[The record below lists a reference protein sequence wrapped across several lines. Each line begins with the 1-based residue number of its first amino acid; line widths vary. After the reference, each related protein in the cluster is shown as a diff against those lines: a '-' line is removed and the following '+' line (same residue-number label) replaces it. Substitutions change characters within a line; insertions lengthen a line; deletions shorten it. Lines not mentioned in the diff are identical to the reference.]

1 MAEPYTSLMNINEEI
16 AKLKNELQSHS
27 KLAAEHAF
35 QAKAKEAKLRK
46 LQKQLE
52 KINEII
58 NEQLPP
64 TI

>member
-1 MAEPYTSLMNINEEI
+1 MNINEEI
-16 AKLKNELQSHS
+16 AKLKTELENHN

-46 LQKQLE
+46 LQKQLD

-64 TI
+64 AI